1 MPALSFR
8 EEIKHIWRLFEE
20 VSKQLKETDRQIKET
35 DRQMKENE
43 RKLMRLFEETD
54 RRFKETDLRFKE
66 TARRFEEK
74 DRRFKETDKKIKEL
88 ANLFTGQWGKLIEA
102 LVEPSSIRLFQERG
116 IAVEGVARHLEKQK
130 GDKGIEIDLLLSNDH
145 EVVLV
150 EVKTTVKIEHIK
162 EHLERLDKFK
172 YFFPEYKEFKVYGA
186 IAGLRYEEDSDR
198 FAYKKGLFVL
208 KCQDGVIKIVNDKNF
223 RPRVW

>member
-1 MPALSFR
+1 MAELSFR
-8 EEIKHIWRLFEE
+8 EEIKHIWHLFEE
-20 VSKQLKETDRQIKET
+20 VSKQLKETNRQI
-35 DRQMKENE
+35 KENE
-43 RKLMRLFEETD
+43 RKLTRLFEETD
-54 RRFKETDLRFKE
+54 RRFKET
-66 TARRFEEK
+66 

-130 GDKGIEIDLLLSNDH
+130 EDKGIEIDLLLSNDH

-162 EHLERLDKFK
+162 EHLERLEKFK